1 MAITALIPRREK
13 CKSYQTAKSMVEK
26 KKKVLIQ
33 LLWISN

>member
-26 KKKVLIQ
+26 KKKSVNTI
-33 LLWISN
+33 IMN

>member
-13 CKSYQTAKSMVEK
+13 CKSYQTAKFMVKK

-33 LLWISN
+33 LLWLNN